1 MKEPPKIGLDEFRR
15 RRQELMA
22 LMADNSVAILP
33 SGRMMMRNSDVDF
46 LFRQDS
52 NFHYLTGFGEPESVL
67 VLIPGREHGESILFC
82 RERDPDLEQWHG
94 RMTGPDRAMQLYQLD
109 DAFPISDIDDILP
122 GLIEGRSQLYHQMG
136 VDGGF
141 DNRVLGWVNGLRN
154 NRQGGAQPPGELI
167 QLGQYVH
174 ELRLFKSA
182 QEVAVMKHAAK
193 VTAQGHR
200 RLMEI
205 AEPGMNEH
213 RFEVELNYQF
223 GLGGVRSPAYPSI
236 VGAGV
241 NACILHYIENN
252 QPMAKGDLVLVDAG
266 AEYEHYASDVTRTFP
281 VDGRFS
287 DAQRAL
293 YEVVLAANIAA
304 IDKVL
309 PGNHWNEPHEA
320 ATRVITEGLVAL
332 GILEGEVEALMEDEA
347 FKPFY
352 MHRTGHWLG
361 LDVHDVG
368 EYKVGDAWRV
378 FEPGMV
384 TTVEPG
390 IYIPEDA
397 DVPRQFRGIG
407 IRIEDDVLVTRKG
420 NEVITADVP
429 KNIDDIESFMAEA

>member
-1 MKEPPKIGLDEFRR
+1 
-15 RRQELMA
+15 
-22 LMADNSVAILP
+22 
-33 SGRMMMRNSDVDF
+33 
-46 LFRQDS
+46 
-52 NFHYLTGFGEPESVL
+52 
-67 VLIPGREHGESILFC
+67 
-82 RERDPDLEQWHG
+82 
-94 RMTGPDRAMQLYQLD
+94 
-109 DAFPISDIDDILP
+109 
-122 GLIEGRSQLYHQMG
+122 
-136 VDGGF
+136 
-141 DNRVLGWVNGLRN
+141 
-154 NRQGGAQPPGELI
+154 
-167 QLGQYVH
+167 
-174 ELRLFKSA
+174 
-182 QEVAVMKHAAK
+182 MKHAAK

-397 DVPRQFRGIG
+397 DVPGQFRGIG